1 MYLIL
6 SSDYFINKLY
16 YDVWSHTEGRIEAL
30 KALSSK
36 FYKSSFTYDKKKRS
50 LTKFLNVYTA

>member
-36 FYKSSFTYDKKKRS
+36 FYKSSLTYNNNKKKVWQNS
-50 LTKFLNVYTA
+50 